1 MISDRMTS
9 FTVFV
14 MICLVMYNTS
24 VICSNNSTK
33 LPNKIRISKIEYV
46 TFEKKG
52 IDQEIY
58 NFDEFIVRFKPYS
71 KIPCYVIQYI
81 LIRQNTIY
89 YNSRSKV

>member
-1 MISDRMTS
+1 MTS

-14 MICLVMYNTS
+14 MICLFIYNTS

-33 LPNKIRISKIEYV
+33 LPNKIRISKIKFV

-58 NFDEFIVRFKPYS
+58 DFDEFIV
-71 KIPCYVIQYI
+71 
-81 LIRQNTIY
+81 
-89 YNSRSKV
+89 